1 MFLKL
6 VEVNQRMN
14 LDIEGIK
21 KDNEK
26 LSKALWQSLDT
37 QEEMKKEIESL
48 KEKVE
53 RLERG
58 RIPTPP

>member
-14 LDIEGIK
+14 MDIEGIK

-26 LSKALWQSLDT
+26 LTKALYKSLDAQDSMR
-37 QEEMKKEIESL
+37 QEIDLL
-48 KEKVE
+48 KEK
-53 RLERG
+53 LNSLQ
-58 RIPTPP
+58 INNLFQPP